1 MMNEDAFQKEAPSS
15 PGASSPSPQRP
26 STSPIKLTR
35 TESGGVET
43 DIGKFHLEVEARQ
56 LPLVGYFLASF
67 IFMVASIA
75 QTDGLG
81 KWYGYAVS
89 VGVIGVVLALVGLV
103 LLKFKSEV
111 DQKFLA
117 YFMLVWSIFGACFMT
132 FGSGP
137 FTVTGNGTFCSFRFF
152 AFA

>member
-1 MMNEDAFQKEAPSS
+1 MMTDETFEKEEAPAS
-15 PGASSPSPQRP
+15 PGASSPSSAQP
-26 STSPIKLTR
+26 STSPIKMTR
-35 TESGGVET
+35 TDSGRVET

-75 QTDGLG
+75 QKDGLG
-81 KWYGYAVS
+81 NWYGYAVTI
-89 VGVIGVVLALVGLV
+89 GVIGMVVALVGLV

-111 DQKFLA
+111 DQKYMA
-117 YFMLVWSIFGACFMT
+117 YFMLVWSVVGACFMT

-137 FTVTGNGTFCSFRFF
+137 FTVTGNGMFSILT
-152 AFA
+152 